1 MAVKE
6 MTVKE
11 IAKQSGC
18 SIYWVYALRRRLG
31 RLPTVE
37 EINER
42 KGKRGRPFK
51 DEGGAKKC

>member
-1 MAVKE
+1 

-11 IAKQSGC
+11 LAKKANVTERRVYQIAQK
-18 SIYWVYALRRRLG
+18 LG

-42 KGKRGRPFK
+42 KGKRGRPRK
-51 DEGGAKKC
+51 YEWEEDNES